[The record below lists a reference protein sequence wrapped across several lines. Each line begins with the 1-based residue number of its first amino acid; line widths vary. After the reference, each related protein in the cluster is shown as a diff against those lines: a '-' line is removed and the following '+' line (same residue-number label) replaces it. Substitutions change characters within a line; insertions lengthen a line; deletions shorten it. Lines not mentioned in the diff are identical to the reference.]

1 MNKTKTLLVSVV
13 VAVAV
18 ISSVSV
24 FSLNNDTTTPKAVLN
39 QETQDSVS
47 IDEKETIESTTT
59 PTREP
64 VPHYGDSSEES
75 ISGYIPVELS
85 DMPLLNQV
93 VNMTAVVQNTSFDT
107 NIDVVFYLRDGWE
120 FVNVPESEIKTVY
133 GFDNKTI
140 YKAYD
145 KLTVG
150 VDEYQTFTKQVKPTV
165 EGKTRISVGVPFF
178 DIATS
183 LNLFI
188 GENRTTTI
196 EQYWEE
202 NPDEAPWNNI
212 PEREPC
218 VYEDCEPVPNL
229 NNTSTGTTS
238 YEPTP
243 EEEELMEEYW
253 DRYNNTS
260 SEPGASGA
268 VVQLKFMD
276 L

>member
-47 IDEKETIESTTT
+47 INETVEINVKSD
-59 PTREP
+59 RELIP
-64 VPHYGDSSEES
+64 YSSLDNLVSGEPSVP
-75 ISGYIPVELS
+75 GYFEIKLS
-85 DMPLLNQV
+85 HLPLLNEV
-93 VNMTAVVQNTSFDT
+93 VNMTVTVE
-107 NIDVVFYLRDGWE
+107 NISNYEVNQVGFLLEDGWR
-120 FVNVPESEIKTVY
+120 FVNVPESEIEVFTSDFGTSYRILEDITVDHY
-133 GFDNKTI
+133 ET
-140 YKAYD
+140 
-145 KLTVG
+145 
-150 VDEYQTFTKQVKPTV
+150 QSFTKQVTPT
-165 EGKTRISVGVPFF
+165 ELGNNLLKAFAPAKSSA
-178 DIATS
+178 IA
-183 LNLFI
+183 LYV
-188 GENRTTTI
+188 GENRTITR
-196 EQYWEE
+196 EQHYEE
-202 NPDEAPWNNI
+202 NPELAPWNNI

-260 SEPGASGA
+260 SEPRSWAGP
-268 VVQLKFMD
+268 L
-276 L
+276 